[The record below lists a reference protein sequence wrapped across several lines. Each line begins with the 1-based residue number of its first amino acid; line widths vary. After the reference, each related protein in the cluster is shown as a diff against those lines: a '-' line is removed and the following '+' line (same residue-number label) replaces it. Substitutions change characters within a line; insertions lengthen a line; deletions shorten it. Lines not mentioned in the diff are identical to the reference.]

1 MIIVAAGRGSRARGG
16 AGGTGGSGGGGG
28 DAAETPKQ
36 YRLLAGQPLL
46 LRALRPFIRHPR
58 VGPIVVVLP
67 PEDVAA
73 PPPWLAALRSDRVL
87 VAAGGEER
95 QQSVANGL
103 QRLPAGPS
111 LVLVHDAARP
121 FVEPELIDR
130 VLAVAAL
137 GAAAVPGLPLSDT
150 VKETDA
156 AGLVVRTVPR
166 DRLVAVQTPQAF
178 PRAMLETAHRRARG
192 GAGAGGKGGEA
203 AAGPATDDAALCERL
218 GHPVRI
224 VAGSARNLKVTTA
237 EDFALAEAI
246 AAAEGP

>member
-1 MIIVAAGRGSRARGG
+1 
-16 AGGTGGSGGGGG
+16 
-28 DAAETPKQ
+28 
-36 YRLLAGQPLL
+36 LLAGQPLL
-46 LRALRPFIRHPR
+46 LRALRPFARHPR
-58 VGPIVVVLP
+58 VGPIVIVLP
-67 PEDVAA
+67 PAFADA
-73 PPPWLAALRSDRVL
+73 PPPWLRELLSDRLL

-103 QRLPAGPS
+103 QRLPRGPS

-121 FVEPELIDR
+121 FVEAELIDR

-137 GAAAVPGLPLSDT
+137 GAAAVPGLPLADT

-166 DRLVAVQTPQAF
+166 ERLVAVQTPQAF
-178 PRAMLETAHRRARG
+178 PRAMLETAHQRGRAD
-192 GAGAGGKGGEA
+192 

-224 VAGSARNLKVTTA
+224 VAGSARNLKITTP

-246 AAAEGP
+246 AAADA